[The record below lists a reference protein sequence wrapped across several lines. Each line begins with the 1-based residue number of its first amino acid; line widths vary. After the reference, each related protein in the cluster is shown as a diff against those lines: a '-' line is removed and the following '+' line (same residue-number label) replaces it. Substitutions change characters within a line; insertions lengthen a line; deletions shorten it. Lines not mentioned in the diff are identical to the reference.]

1 MFFNHDDNIQSYFV
15 IRVFN
20 VLKNKNKEWG
30 IFEKMPHDQCIFDGT
45 FEEKNFDIKK
55 FLQALVQSI
64 PDKIS
69 VEDQKDNPIRQ
80 IDKKSKQM
88 ILRLDERKGD

>member
-1 MFFNHDDNIQSYFV
+1 MFFGDKDDIQSYFV

-20 VLKNKNKEWG
+20 VLKSNKREWG

-64 PDKIS
+64 PDK
-69 VEDQKDNPIRQ
+69 VQVDDQKDNPIRQ
-80 IDKKSKQM
+80 VDKKSKQM